1 MPVHLMDDVCFGT
14 AFKKLGVDLIN
25 IDSLSIDSLLQ
36 LDNIDA
42 AKLSEYGHFRLKSGT
57 LKNRND
63 VLLMKAL
70 IFKLHTPQN
79 K

>member
-1 MPVHLMDDVCFGT
+1 MPVHLLDDVCFGT

-36 LDNIDA
+36 LD
-42 AKLSEYGHFRLKSGT
+42 GHFRLKSGT